1 MAIEFTSKKVSVI
14 NPEYAYVMRHMDNEP
29 ALFTGDFLHK
39 EVPVGHFSFRLQFQT
54 AFLKAEKTLALNQV
68 QKDEFRA
75 EFASFSRA
83 WEEELKV
90 QAAAKAV
97 ETLRKAEGIVDSAA
111 NAKVAE
117 LEARLEKAK
126 DVFKQQKAEIES
138 LKAQLTTAGQAE
150 AVKEVTV
157 QDPAL
162 VAENKALKAENAQ
175 LKAELAQLKAAKVE
189 TQDAEDIFDGEFEIP
204 AIDPAAVTEE
214 EFSFETSNDMAYAF
228 NEEVEEEIPASAEE
242 TEEVSAP
249 TVEEETAVDTDYQNN
264 WGQIV
269 FMAGG
274 KLSETTAHKLQD
286 AGLDAAEFED
296 YKDSLN
302 SYGFSA
308 AEIAEV
314 NVAMAACGWL

>member
-29 ALFTGDFLHK
+29 SLFTGDFLHK

-75 EFASFSRA
+75 EFASFSRT

-126 DVFKQQKAEIES
+126 AVFKQQKAEIES

-175 LKAELAQLKAAKVE
+175 LKAELAQLKAAKV
-189 TQDAEDIFDGEFEIP
+189 QDAEDIFDGEFEIP
-204 AIDPAAVTEE
+204 VIDPATVTEE

-242 TEEVSAP
+242 TEEVSSP

-308 AEIAEV
+308 ADIAEV
-314 NVAMAACGWL
+314 NAAMVACGWL

>member
-29 ALFTGDFLHK
+29 SLFTGDFLHK

-54 AFLKAEKTLALNQV
+54 AFLKAEKTLTLNQI

-75 EFASFSRA
+75 EFASFSRT

-126 DVFKQQKAEIES
+126 AVFKQQKAEIES

-175 LKAELAQLKAAKVE
+175 LKAELAQLKATKV
-189 TQDAEDIFDGEFEIP
+189 QDAEDIFDGEFEIP
-204 AIDPAAVTEE
+204 VIDPATVTEE

-314 NVAMAACGWL
+314 NAAMTACGWL

>member
-29 ALFTGDFLHK
+29 SLFTGDFLHK

-75 EFASFSRA
+75 EFASFSRT

-126 DVFKQQKAEIES
+126 AVFKQQKAEIES

-189 TQDAEDIFDGEFEIP
+189 DAEDIFDGEFEIP
-204 AIDPAAVTEE
+204 VIDPATVTEE

-228 NEEVEEEIPASAEE
+228 NEEVEEEIPASA
-242 TEEVSAP
+242 
-249 TVEEETAVDTDYQNN
+249 VEEETAVDTDYQNN

-314 NVAMAACGWL
+314 NAAMVACGWL

>member
-29 ALFTGDFLHK
+29 SLFTGDFLHK

-54 AFLKAEKTLALNQV
+54 AFLKAEKTLTLNQI

-75 EFASFSRA
+75 EFASFSRT

-117 LEARLEKAK
+117 LEARLAKAK
-126 DVFKQQKAEIES
+126 EVFKQQKAEIES

-175 LKAELAQLKAAKVE
+175 LKAELAQLKATKV
-189 TQDAEDIFDGEFEIP
+189 QDAEDIFDGEFEIP
-204 AIDPAAVTEE
+204 VIDPATVTEE

-314 NVAMAACGWL
+314 NAAMVACGWL

>member
-29 ALFTGDFLHK
+29 SLFTGDFLHK

-75 EFASFSRA
+75 EFASFSRT

-126 DVFKQQKAEIES
+126 AVFKQQKAEIES

-175 LKAELAQLKAAKVE
+175 LKAELAQLKAAKV
-189 TQDAEDIFDGEFEIP
+189 QDAEDIFDGEFEIP
-204 AIDPAAVTEE
+204 VIDPATVTEE

-314 NVAMAACGWL
+314 NAAMAACGWL

>member
-29 ALFTGDFLHK
+29 SLFTGDFLHK

-75 EFASFSRA
+75 EFASFSRT

-126 DVFKQQKAEIES
+126 AVFKQQKAEIES

-175 LKAELAQLKAAKVE
+175 LKAELAQLKAAKV
-189 TQDAEDIFDGEFEIP
+189 QDAEDIFDGEFEIP
-204 AIDPAAVTEE
+204 VIDPATVTEE

-274 KLSETTAHKLQD
+274 KLSKTTAHKLQD

-314 NVAMAACGWL
+314 NAAMVACGWL

>member
-29 ALFTGDFLHK
+29 SLFTGDFLHK

-68 QKDEFRA
+68 QKDEFRT
-75 EFASFSRA
+75 EFASFSRT

-126 DVFKQQKAEIES
+126 AVFKQQKAEIES

-175 LKAELAQLKAAKVE
+175 LKAELAQLKAAKV
-189 TQDAEDIFDGEFEIP
+189 QDAEDIFDGEFEIP
-204 AIDPAAVTEE
+204 VIDPATVTEE

-314 NVAMAACGWL
+314 NAAMVACGWL

>member
-29 ALFTGDFLHK
+29 SLFTGDFLHK

-75 EFASFSRA
+75 EFASFSRT

-126 DVFKQQKAEIES
+126 AVFKQQKAEIES

-175 LKAELAQLKAAKVE
+175 LKAELAQLKAAKV
-189 TQDAEDIFDGEFEIP
+189 QDAEDIFDGEFEIP
-204 AIDPAAVTEE
+204 VIDPATVTEE

-314 NVAMAACGWL
+314 NAAMVACGWL

>member
-14 NPEYAYVMRHMDNEP
+14 NPEYAYVIRHMDNEP
-29 ALFTGDFLHK
+29 SLFTGDFLHK
-39 EVPVGHFSFRLQFQT
+39 EVPVGHFSFSLQFQT

-75 EFASFSRA
+75 EFASFSRT

-126 DVFKQQKAEIES
+126 AVFKQQKAEIES

-175 LKAELAQLKAAKVE
+175 LKAELAQLKAAKV
-189 TQDAEDIFDGEFEIP
+189 QDAEDIFDGEFEIP
-204 AIDPAAVTEE
+204 VIDPATVTEE

-314 NVAMAACGWL
+314 NAAMAACGWL

>member
-29 ALFTGDFLHK
+29 SLFTGDFLHK

-75 EFASFSRA
+75 EFASFSRT

-126 DVFKQQKAEIES
+126 AVFKQQKAEIES

-175 LKAELAQLKAAKVE
+175 LKAELAQLKAAKV
-189 TQDAEDIFDGEFEIP
+189 QDAEDIFDGEFEIP
-204 AIDPAAVTEE
+204 VIDPATVTEE

-286 AGLDAAEFED
+286 AGLDAAEFKD

-314 NVAMAACGWL
+314 NAAMVACGWL

>member
-29 ALFTGDFLHK
+29 SLFTGDFLHK

-75 EFASFSRA
+75 EFASFSRT

-126 DVFKQQKAEIES
+126 AVFKQQKAEIES

-175 LKAELAQLKAAKVE
+175 LKAELAQLKAAKV
-189 TQDAEDIFDGEFEIP
+189 QDAEDIFDGEFEIP
-204 AIDPAAVTEE
+204 VIDPATVTEE

-264 WGQIV
+264 WGQII

-314 NVAMAACGWL
+314 NAAMVACGWL

>member
-14 NPEYAYVMRHMDNEP
+14 NSEYAYVIRHMDNEP
-29 ALFTGDFLHK
+29 SLFTGDFLHK

-75 EFASFSRA
+75 EFASFSRT

-126 DVFKQQKAEIES
+126 AVFKQQKAEIES

-189 TQDAEDIFDGEFEIP
+189 DAEDIFDGEFEIP
-204 AIDPAAVTEE
+204 VIDPATVTEE

-228 NEEVEEEIPASAEE
+228 NEEVEEEIPASAKE

-314 NVAMAACGWL
+314 NAAMVACGWL

>member
-29 ALFTGDFLHK
+29 SLFTGDFLHK

-75 EFASFSRA
+75 EFASFSRT

-126 DVFKQQKAEIES
+126 AVFKQQKAEIES

-175 LKAELAQLKAAKVE
+175 LKAELAQLKAAKV
-189 TQDAEDIFDGEFEIP
+189 QDAEDIFDDEFEIP
-204 AIDPAAVTEE
+204 VIDPATVTEE

-314 NVAMAACGWL
+314 NAAMVACGWL

>member
-29 ALFTGDFLHK
+29 SLFTGDFLHK

-75 EFASFSRA
+75 EFASFSRT

-126 DVFKQQKAEIES
+126 AVFKQQKAEIES
-138 LKAQLTTAGQAE
+138 LKAQLTTAGQAA

-175 LKAELAQLKAAKVE
+175 LKAELAQLKAAKV
-189 TQDAEDIFDGEFEIP
+189 QDAEDIFDGEFEIP
-204 AIDPAAVTEE
+204 VIDPATVTEE

-314 NVAMAACGWL
+314 NAAMVACGWL

>member
-1 MAIEFTSKKVSVI
+1 MAIEFISKKVSVI

-75 EFASFSRA
+75 EFASFSRT

-90 QAAAKAV
+90 QAAAKAI

-117 LEARLEKAK
+117 LEARLAKAK
-126 DVFKQQKAEIES
+126 EVFKQQKAEIES
-138 LKAQLTTAGQAE
+138 LKSQLAAADQA
-150 AVKEVTV
+150 KEVTV

-175 LKAELAQLKAAKVE
+175 LKAELAQLKATKIE

-204 AIDPAAVTEE
+204 AIDPATVTEEE

-228 NEEVEEEIPASAEE
+228 NEEVEEEIPVSAEE

-274 KLSETTAHKLQD
+274 KLSEATAHKLQD

-314 NVAMAACGWL
+314 NAAMAACGWL

>member
-29 ALFTGDFLHK
+29 SLFTGDFLHK

-75 EFASFSRA
+75 EFASFSRT

-126 DVFKQQKAEIES
+126 AVFKQQKAEIES

-175 LKAELAQLKAAKVE
+175 LKAELAQLKAAKV
-189 TQDAEDIFDGEFEIP
+189 QDAEDIFDGEFEIP
-204 AIDPAAVTEE
+204 VIDPATVTEE

-242 TEEVSAP
+242 TEEVSAS

-314 NVAMAACGWL
+314 NAAMAACGWL

>member
-29 ALFTGDFLHK
+29 SLFTGDFLHK

-75 EFASFSRA
+75 EFASFSRT

-126 DVFKQQKAEIES
+126 AVFKQQKAEIES

-175 LKAELAQLKAAKVE
+175 LKAELAQLKAAKV
-189 TQDAEDIFDGEFEIP
+189 QDAEDIFDGEFEIP
-204 AIDPAAVTEE
+204 VIDPATVTEE

-242 TEEVSAP
+242 TEEVSVP

-314 NVAMAACGWL
+314 NAAMVACGWL

>member
-29 ALFTGDFLHK
+29 SLFTGDFLHK

-75 EFASFSRA
+75 EFASFSRT

-126 DVFKQQKAEIES
+126 AVFKQQKAEIES

-175 LKAELAQLKAAKVE
+175 LKAELAQLKAAKV
-189 TQDAEDIFDGEFEIP
+189 QDAEDIFDGEFEIP
-204 AIDPAAVTEE
+204 VIDPATVTEE

-242 TEEVSAP
+242 T
-249 TVEEETAVDTDYQNN
+249 
-264 WGQIV
+264 
-269 FMAGG
+269 
-274 KLSETTAHKLQD
+274 
-286 AGLDAAEFED
+286 
-296 YKDSLN
+296 
-302 SYGFSA
+302 
-308 AEIAEV
+308 
-314 NVAMAACGWL
+314 

>member
-29 ALFTGDFLHK
+29 SLFTGDFLHK

-75 EFASFSRA
+75 EFASFSRT

-97 ETLRKAEGIVDSAA
+97 ETLRKTEGIVDSAA

-126 DVFKQQKAEIES
+126 AVFKQQKAEIES

-175 LKAELAQLKAAKVE
+175 LKAELAQLKAAKV
-189 TQDAEDIFDGEFEIP
+189 QDAEDIFDGEFEIP
-204 AIDPAAVTEE
+204 VIDPATVTEE
-214 EFSFETSNDMAYAF
+214 EFSFEISNDMAYAF

-314 NVAMAACGWL
+314 NAAMVACGWL

>member
-29 ALFTGDFLHK
+29 SLFTGDFLHK

-75 EFASFSRA
+75 EFASFSRT

-126 DVFKQQKAEIES
+126 AVFKQQKAEIES

-175 LKAELAQLKAAKVE
+175 LKAELAQLKAAKV
-189 TQDAEDIFDGEFEIP
+189 QDAEDIFDGEFEIP
-204 AIDPAAVTEE
+204 VIDPATVTEE

-296 YKDSLN
+296 YKDSLD

-314 NVAMAACGWL
+314 NAAMVACGWL

>member
-1 MAIEFTSKKVSVI
+1 MSIADKLTTIAE
-14 NPEYAYVMRHMDNEP
+14 NEP
-29 ALFTGDFLHK
+29 KVFNAGK
-39 EVPVGHFSFRLQFQT
+39 E
-54 AFLKAEKTLALNQV
+54 
-68 QKDEFRA
+68 
-75 EFASFSRA
+75 
-83 WEEELKV
+83 
-90 QAAAKAV
+90 
-97 ETLRKAEGIVDSAA
+97 
-111 NAKVAE
+111 
-117 LEARLEKAK
+117 
-126 DVFKQQKAEIES
+126 
-138 LKAQLTTAGQAE
+138 
-150 AVKEVTV
+150 
-157 QDPAL
+157 
-162 VAENKALKAENAQ
+162 AENKALKAENAQ
-175 LKAELAQLKAAKVE
+175 LKAELAQLKAAKV
-189 TQDAEDIFDGEFEIP
+189 QDAEDIFDGEFEIP
-204 AIDPAAVTEE
+204 VIDPATVTEE

-314 NVAMAACGWL
+314 NAAMVACGWL

>member
-29 ALFTGDFLHK
+29 SLFTGDFLHK

-75 EFASFSRA
+75 EFASFSRT

-126 DVFKQQKAEIES
+126 AVFKQQKAEIES

-189 TQDAEDIFDGEFEIP
+189 DAEDIFDGEFEIP
-204 AIDPAAVTEE
+204 VIDPATVTEE

-228 NEEVEEEIPASAEE
+228 NEEVEEEIPASAKE

-314 NVAMAACGWL
+314 NAAMVACGWL